1 MDMSEINLNKITNDE
16 LIDVYNRTK
25 DIFSFT
31 RCDLI
36 WIDDAS
42 GGIWNH
48 YDDHG

>member
-1 MDMSEINLNKITNDE
+1 MRRFLTMYII
-16 LIDVYNRTK
+16 